1 MKSRSIH
8 LSLHIHKNPEA
19 MAERAAHILAQA
31 CEEAVAERG
40 LFRMA
45 ISGGHT
51 PVPLF
56 RLLTKADWAERLPW
70 DKVGIYWVD
79 ERCVPPDSPDSN
91 YGVARREFLSKVP
104 AVNYYRMR
112 GDEAPEKAARDYEE
126 LIRENFYLGP
136 TELPRFDM
144 MLLGLGADG
153 HTASLFPGSPVLAE
167 KERLVSEVYVPE
179 KQEDRITLTLPVI
192 NNSRC
197 CMFLVTGPEKRAA
210 LGDVLNLL
218 SEPALPAQRVRPAVG
233 DLIWIVDK
241 PAATGEQATTWK

>member
-1 MKSRSIH
+1 MRSRSIH
-8 LSLHIHKNPEA
+8 LSLHIHKDPAA
-19 MAERAAHILAQA
+19 MAERAAHIIASL

-56 RLLTKADWAERLPW
+56 RLLTKPDWADRLPW
-70 DKVGIYWVD
+70 DKIGIYWVD
-79 ERCVPPDSPDSN
+79 ERCVEPDSPESN
-91 YGVARREFLSKVP
+91 YGVARREFLSKV
-104 AVNYYRMR
+104 AATHFYRMR
-112 GDEAPEKAARDYEE
+112 GDEDPEKAAASYEE
-126 LIRENFYLGP
+126 LLREDFYLGP
-136 TELPRFDM
+136 KELPRFDLM
-144 MLLGLGADG
+144 ILGMGADG
-153 HTASLFPGSPVLAE
+153 HTASLFPGSPAITE
-167 KERLVSEVYVPE
+167 KERLVTEVYVPE

-197 CMFLVTGPEKRAA
+197 CLFLVTGAEKRAA

-218 SEPALPAQRVRPAVG
+218 SEPVLPAQKVRPGAG

-241 PAATGEQATTWK
+241 AAATGK